1 MVLFV
6 PKRQMV
12 VSFNTKYNNNSNTE
26 GKNDLKLKTS
36 STGLFESKFLYNPF
50 LQEIKKK
57 LTEIK
62 APLPPKKH
70 WSERSCCT
78 VTKAKSWIRLLGKRL
93 NRYSILYTTTTIDL
107 SSIGKNILFRGNER
121 GSARVGWLAGVYRT

>member
-1 MVLFV
+1 MIQRIFASSSLATAHCVIFFSGIVVSFIFIDYYHAISSYKNGFSSRFATITSKILVLFV

-36 STGLFESKFLYNPF
+36 STRLFESKFLYNPF

-62 APLPPKKH
+62 AHLPPKKH
-70 WSERSCCT
+70 
-78 VTKAKSWIRLLGKRL
+78 
-93 NRYSILYTTTTIDL
+93 
-107 SSIGKNILFRGNER
+107 
-121 GSARVGWLAGVYRT
+121 

>member
-1 MVLFV
+1 
-6 PKRQMV
+6 MV

-36 STGLFESKFLYNPF
+36 STELFESKFLYNPF

-70 WSERSCCT
+70 
-78 VTKAKSWIRLLGKRL
+78 
-93 NRYSILYTTTTIDL
+93 
-107 SSIGKNILFRGNER
+107 
-121 GSARVGWLAGVYRT
+121 

>member
-1 MVLFV
+1 MLFV

-70 WSERSCCT
+70 
-78 VTKAKSWIRLLGKRL
+78 
-93 NRYSILYTTTTIDL
+93 
-107 SSIGKNILFRGNER
+107 
-121 GSARVGWLAGVYRT
+121 

>member
-1 MVLFV
+1 MLEIQRESPVPAGKIIARLKFYYHAISSYKNGFSSRFATITSKILVLFV

-36 STGLFESKFLYNPF
+36 STRLFESKFLYHPF

-62 APLPPKKH
+62 ARLPPKKH
-70 WSERSCCT
+70 
-78 VTKAKSWIRLLGKRL
+78 
-93 NRYSILYTTTTIDL
+93 
-107 SSIGKNILFRGNER
+107 
-121 GSARVGWLAGVYRT
+121 